1 MTTELTCSLSLDQS
15 SALITRCHPM
25 KQARCGPI
33 CANVDGTARRR
44 KRSPGIRC
52 RIENC
57 VQSFTAVFD
66 LSRSRDRTFIAMV
79 AEYCGHSLSIRTAEI
94 ADYCESDVRRL
105 ASKFPQLER
114 SADGGDLLRDR
125 RRHAPGH
132 DQNDA
137 EAKDQ
142 AGEKCRG
149 HQNNAAAAR
158 CHVGC
163 LCLPRAFTSRRRS
176 LRRS

>member
-1 MTTELTCSLSLDQS
+1 MDQS
-15 SALITRCHPM
+15 SGLITRCHPM

-66 LSRSRDRTFIAMV
+66 LARSRDRTFIAMV

-94 ADYCESDVRRL
+94 ADYMTAACTVSPTFQATIRKLTANMRIEAPACR
-105 ASKFPQLER
+105 AHMTHTPI
-114 SADGGDLLRDR
+114 LRVFR
-125 RRHAPGH
+125 F
-132 DQNDA
+132 Q
-137 EAKDQ
+137 
-142 AGEKCRG
+142 
-149 HQNNAAAAR
+149 
-158 CHVGC
+158 
-163 LCLPRAFTSRRRS
+163 F
-176 LRRS
+176 LRR